1 MNFNAPICFFSVRV
15 RVLAMNE
22 NLKPVTE
29 GHVTIDIV
37 VCYSIGHMALMFCT
51 CVFIFAWS
59 YNYFATSVHV

>member
-1 MNFNAPICFFSVRV
+1 MLGVGDELQCSNLFFSVRV

-51 CVFIFAWS
+51 CVFIFA
-59 YNYFATSVHV
+59 